1 MTLRRIDKVTVE
13 NWRNWQGETT
23 VDGLVDGVVVLAG
36 PNAVGKTGLWEA
48 IVGGLLDRHWGTHTA
63 RLRPAGTKGVM
74 PRVEIEFTAGGSRYR
89 VEKHFGS
96 ARDKASFWEWH
107 SGEWLLRAQGEEA
120 YQACR
125 QAALGTDGSAP
136 TRGGR
141 ANALK
146 DTLMDVLLP
155 AQGQLTSH
163 APAPDAVSMAITDRE
178 AATAATRVGR
188 VLDAVSAEA
197 GGIWVGK
204 RDRPKV
210 GSALQIDETQLDKL
224 DEQIGP
230 LEAKAA
236 HIGELVGRL
245 SKISEEAAGQD
256 DAAKL
261 ATLADQLR
269 REAAEHRKRREVAK
283 ESLEAA
289 AGAAAEIKALSAER
303 AARDKAVAD
312 AATELAARRRELE
325 DCVGDRKRERSAF
338 DSLKEKHETLDLD
351 ARRHREW
358 IEFESRES
366 ELDNLQKAL
375 DGIVERTGRVEAQE
389 RELDRRQAEAQ
400 SLRVPETEEWSQLDR
415 LSRGLQEARGELKA
429 GAWSVAGDLPSGL
442 TLRIDG
448 NEIEAIGVDRQAT
461 REVEIGGADERTLR
475 IAAPVRSADR
485 VERLEA
491 EQGELLDRYR
501 VADLGELRHRYN
513 YLEQEVKP
521 AILTA
526 RSRLQDALGG
536 GTKTDLLQEQ
546 IELEALISK
555 KKGLMAPSFERPEG
569 AAQEWNIHLRLLTP
583 ELEEVG
589 GKLVTAGPRIGALD
603 ERVNEAEKAI
613 ARCGQDVEETEATL
627 EEHRENHGPNTELA
641 QAVLRTESVEEEA
654 RRAWME
660 FDESRPMA
668 EQAKETR
675 AEKLTEG
682 LGDAMEMRAKI
693 GRLSAEIEALRRED
707 PETALAGL
715 EAERA
720 ALRPRIRAA
729 RTHAE
734 ALLLLESSLT
744 EEKNRVTEAI
754 GEPVRERLQKWVEY
768 LLQDKSE
775 VVVDADG
782 RPAVIRTPAGQ
793 EVEYEDQSYGT
804 REQVSILHRLAVADL
819 VAEEVG
825 AGVVLMLDDP
835 FGHTD
840 RGRRSRMLDI
850 LTAETE
856 NRGHQILIFTCRAE
870 DFEGVGTHIALER

>member
-1 MTLRRIDKVTVE
+1 MTLRRIDKVTIE
-13 NWRNWQGETT
+13 NWRNWQGETI

-96 ARDKASFWEWH
+96 ARDKAWFWEWH
-107 SGEWLLRAQGEEA
+107 SGDWLLRAQGEEA

-125 QAALGTDGSAP
+125 QAVLGTDGSAP

-197 GGIWVGK
+197 AGIWVGK

-210 GSALQIDETQLDKL
+210 GSALQIDEAQLDKVN
-224 DEQIGP
+224 EQIGP

-269 REAAEHRKRREVAK
+269 REAAEHRQQREAAK

-289 AGAAAEIKALSAER
+289 SGAAAEIKALAAER
-303 AARDKAVAD
+303 AARDKALGD

-338 DSLKEKHETLDLD
+338 DSLKERHETLDLD

-429 GAWSVAGDLPSGL
+429 GAWSVAGDLPPGL

-448 NEIEAIGVDRQAT
+448 ADIEASGVDRQTT
-461 REVEIGGADERTLR
+461 RQVEIVGADERTLR
-475 IAAPVRSADR
+475 IVAPVRSADR

-491 EQGELLDRYR
+491 EQSELLDRYR

-521 AILTA
+521 AISTA

-613 ARCGQDVEETEATL
+613 ARCGQDVEETAASLTSGESRSEYGA
-627 EEHRENHGPNTELA
+627 GPGCAANGKRRGGGASGMEG
-641 QAVLRTESVEEEA
+641 A
-654 RRAWME
+654 RRIAADGGGGE
-660 FDESRPMA
+660 GD
-668 EQAKETR
+668 TR
-675 AEKLTEG
+675 REAHRG
-682 LGDAMEMRAKI
+682 IGGRHGDAGEDR
-693 GRLSAEIEALRRED
+693 SAER
-707 PETALAGL
+707 
-715 EAERA
+715 
-720 ALRPRIRAA
+720 
-729 RTHAE
+729 
-734 ALLLLESSLT
+734 
-744 EEKNRVTEAI
+744 
-754 GEPVRERLQKWVEY
+754 
-768 LLQDKSE
+768 
-775 VVVDADG
+775 
-782 RPAVIRTPAGQ
+782 
-793 EVEYEDQSYGT
+793 
-804 REQVSILHRLAVADL
+804 
-819 VAEEVG
+819 
-825 AGVVLMLDDP
+825 
-835 FGHTD
+835 
-840 RGRRSRMLDI
+840 
-850 LTAETE
+850 
-856 NRGHQILIFTCRAE
+856 
-870 DFEGVGTHIALER
+870 